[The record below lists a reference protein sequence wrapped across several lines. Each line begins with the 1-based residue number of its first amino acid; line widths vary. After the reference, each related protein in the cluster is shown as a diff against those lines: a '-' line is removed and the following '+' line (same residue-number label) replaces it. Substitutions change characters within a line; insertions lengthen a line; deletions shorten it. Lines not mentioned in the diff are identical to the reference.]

1 MSKHLPVNRGRRT
14 LLAAAGVLTLQ
25 GLLQAPTALAQ
36 AAAAPKSSPQPGG
49 KTKIGIVGSGHIG
62 GTVGSLWVKAGHP
75 VFFSSRHPEQLQD
88 LVKGLGSLAQAG
100 TVEQA
105 LAFGDVIFVAVPY
118 GALPELGKDHAKALA
133 GKVVLDACNA
143 VAKRDGAIADE
154 VEKNGI
160 GVTTQKYLPGTHVV
174 RAFNSINYK
183 LLASESNRAAPRLG
197 VPLAGDDAHALE
209 VAAAL
214 VQEAGFDPVIVGKL
228 IEANRFHFGGPGFGA
243 MTAAELKQKLSVK

>member
-25 GLLQAPTALAQ
+25 GLFQAPTALAQ
-36 AAAAPKSSPQPGG
+36 AAAGSKPSG

-88 LVKGLGSLAQAG
+88 LVKELGPLAQAG

-105 LAFGDVIFVAVPY
+105 VAFGEVIFLAVPY
-118 GALPELGKDHAKALA
+118 GALPNLGKDHAKALA

-143 VAKRDGAIADE
+143 MAKRDGAIADE
-154 VEKNGI
+154 AEKNGI
-160 GVTTQKYLPGTHVV
+160 GVTSQKYLPGTHVV

-183 LLASESNRAAPRLG
+183 LLASETNRPAPRLG

-214 VQEAGFDPVIVGKL
+214 VQDAGFDPVIVGKL
-228 IEANRFHFGGPGFGA
+228 IEANRFHFGGPGFGP
-243 MTAAELKQKLSVK
+243 MTAAELKQKLSLK